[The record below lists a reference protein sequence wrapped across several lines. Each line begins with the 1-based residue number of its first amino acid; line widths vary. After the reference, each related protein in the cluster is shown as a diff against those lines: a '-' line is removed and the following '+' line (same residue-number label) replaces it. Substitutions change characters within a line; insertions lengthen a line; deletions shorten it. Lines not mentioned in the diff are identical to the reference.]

1 MHENKVTS
9 DDWKAE
15 TKARLPKSKIYS
27 LLQKK
32 CEDDPAGTQVLNL
45 VNNATYDAYQRTKTI
60 IRHMGEYT
68 LHDGD
73 HLFRV
78 LSLMERLLSDEQLE
92 KLNVPELML
101 LILSAF
107 FHDIGMAPDE
117 RDVIA
122 WKKIWDTTPQF
133 ECDTEESEY
142 KKFQRFSFARPDD
155 LNWVDECLRHGDN
168 TGADRAKDHIVS
180 EYIRTTHAERAREII
195 KKDWIDK
202 IVYRDTILAVD
213 FARICFSHNE
223 DPLSVL
229 KLDSTY
235 LCGPNLHANFQLVAT
250 LLRLAD
256 ILDFDAKRTPSIL
269 FSHLYVRNP
278 VSISEWN
285 KHRAIKAW
293 TISPEIIQF
302 HARCHHP
309 AIEASINAFCDLID
323 IELGACNN
331 IFSSIN
337 KSDRRFSSLAAIRLP
352 LTVNRSKIETE
363 KNIDGE
369 PIYIYKE
376 TQFNLSKKQVIDLL
390 MGTKLYGDPEIALRE
405 LIQNSI
411 DACLLRQSL
420 EDSWGTDTNYTPK
433 VNIKYCSKEGQDI
446 LEVEDN
452 GTGMDQHIIDTYYSK
467 VGSSFYKSSEFYD
480 LKSQSKASFTPTSR
494 FGIGIL
500 SCFMVADTLTVDT
513 RRVYGPHE
521 SSKPLNLTIEGQE
534 SIFWI
539 KPGDRSTPGTT
550 TKLFLRKNENPWKR
564 MNEDKFITSV
574 KEIIPNPPFE
584 IKIET
589 SSHSKS
595 IDSTSF
601 SQVHASALEDRSWE
615 EHDNIL
621 KILIKF
627 DNPSKGFVGSA
638 VVAILE
644 SHGIPTRKVKI
655 TSDTVDINGEPY
667 ELSKCINLSAN
678 EIEEIATNISIDE
691 NGEIDQSDSYTS
703 LNKSISQL
711 SLHGIEVPT
720 SLFPAPWR
728 ITQKN
733 QVKLSWPLPII
744 LVVDICGD
752 ADLDLNSPR
761 TQIIMSEKWIDFE
774 KRLSFEVCS
783 KIAEAVA
790 SDYWKKLKKVLL
802 SDTNNSI
809 FTQSVN
815 EVERNNEI

>member
-1 MHENKVTS
+1 MTL

-15 TKARLPKSKIYS
+15 IKTRLPKSKLYS
-27 LLQKK
+27 FLQEK
-32 CEDDPAGTQVLNL
+32 CKNDPAGTQVLAL
-45 VNNATYDAYQRTKTI
+45 VDDATYYAYQRTKTI
-60 IRHMGEYT
+60 VRHMGEYT

-78 LSLMERLLSDEQLE
+78 LSLMERLLSDEQLDV
-92 KLNVPELML
+92 LNVPELML

-117 RDVIA
+117 QDVIA
-122 WKKIWDTTPQF
+122 WKKIWDAKPQP
-133 ECDTEESEY
+133 ECDTEKSEY
-142 KKFQRFSFARPDD
+142 KKFQRFYHARPD
-155 LNWVDECLRHGDN
+155 NRTWIDECLCRGDN
-168 TGADRAKDHIVS
+168 TGADRGKAHIVS
-180 EYIRTTHAERAREII
+180 EYIRLTHAERAKKII

-202 IVYRDTILAVD
+202 IIYRDTDLAIE
-213 FARICFSHNE
+213 FAGICFSHNE

-229 KLDSTY
+229 ELDSAY
-235 LCGPNLHANFQLVAT
+235 LCGPDLYANLQLVAT

-269 FSHLYVRNP
+269 FSHLYVRHP
-278 VSISEWN
+278 VSIIEWN
-285 KHRAIKAW
+285 KHRSVQAW
-293 TISPEIIQF
+293 SITPEKIQF
-302 HARCHHP
+302 HAKCCHP

-331 IFSSIN
+331 IASSIN
-337 KSDRRFSSLAAIRLP
+337 KSDRRFSSSAAIRLP
-352 LTVNRSKIETE
+352 LRVNRSKIET
-363 KNIDGE
+363 KKDIDGA
-369 PIYIYKE
+369 PKYLYRE
-376 TQFNLSKKQVIDLL
+376 TQFNLSKNQVIDLL
-390 MGTKLYGDPEIALRE
+390 MGTKLYGNPEVALRE

-420 EDSWGTDTNYTPK
+420 ENSWDNNYTPR
-433 VNIKYCSKEGQDI
+433 VTIKYDSMEGQDI

-480 LKSQSKASFTPTSR
+480 LKSQAKANFTPTSR

-513 RRVYGPHE
+513 RRVYGPHD
-521 SSKPLNLTIEGQE
+521 SSKPLNITIEGQE

-584 IKIET
+584 IKIKT

-601 SQVHASALEDRSWE
+601 SQVHANALEDRSWKD
-615 EHDNIL
+615 HDNIL
-621 KILIKF
+621 KISIKF
-627 DNPSKGFVGSA
+627 DNPSKGFIGTA

-644 SHGIPTRKVKI
+644 SHGIPTRKVEI

-691 NGEIDQSDSYTS
+691 NGDIDQSDSYTS

-752 ADLDLNSPR
+752 ADLDLNSSR
-761 TQIIMSEKWIDFE
+761 TQIIMSEKWVDFE
-774 KRLSFEVCS
+774 KRVSFEVCS
-783 KIAEAVA
+783 KIAEAVPN
-790 SDYWKKLKKVLL
+790 DYWKQLKEVLL
-802 SDTNNSI
+802 SDKNNSI
-809 FTQSVN
+809 FIQSVN
-815 EVERNNEI
+815 EVEKSKDI